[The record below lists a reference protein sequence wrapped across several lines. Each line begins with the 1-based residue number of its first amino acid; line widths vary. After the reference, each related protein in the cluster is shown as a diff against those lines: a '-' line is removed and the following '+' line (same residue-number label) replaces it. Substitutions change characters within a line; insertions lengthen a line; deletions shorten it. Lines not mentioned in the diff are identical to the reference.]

1 MTRIHLIGIG
11 GTGLSAIARVLLEM
25 GHTVSGSDRVESPF
39 TRDLQSVGVTIS
51 IGHRPENVRGAD
63 LVVRSSAILD
73 DNPEVIA
80 ARALRIPVLKRA
92 DFLGSLMDGKTG
104 IAIAGTHGK
113 TTTTSMIAWML
124 SALGQDPSFIVGG
137 VPTNLGVNARAGKG
151 DIFVI
156 EADEY
161 DRMFLGLKPTI
172 EVVTNIEH
180 DHPDC
185 YLTPADYQAAFV
197 EFMYQLTG
205 PPGAPLGKG
214 GTLVACAEDPG
225 ACDLMDKAEKL
236 GKAVIPYGIVPVP
249 ARDGI
254 VPVPAYHPES
264 PTGRDGLLSAT
275 PSSVV
280 VPVPGRGVLRNPS
293 SVSRLPSSSATGLAP
308 NEKGGF
314 TFSAS
319 VLAEGVTVELQVP
332 GKHNVRN
339 ALAALTVA
347 QLLHLPLA
355 MAARALDQFTGTG
368 RRFEVRGEANGVVI
382 VDDYAHHPTEIRAT
396 LAAAR
401 TRYPSRRIWAV
412 WQPHTYSRTH
422 AMIQEF
428 ADAFADADEVI
439 VTEIYAAREPKQ
451 DFSSKQVV
459 EAMPRPA
466 HFIAGLSEVSNYLIT
481 NLRPGDALLVLSAG
495 DADQISTEVLTHLKE
510 ARNG

>member
-1 MTRIHLIGIG
+1 MTRIHIIGIG

-39 TRDLQSVGVTIS
+39 TRDLQSAGATIS

-92 DFLGSLMDGKTG
+92 DFLSSLMDGKTS

-113 TTTTSMIAWML
+113 TTTTSMIAWVL

-137 VPTNLGVNARAGKG
+137 VLANLGVNARAGKG
-151 DIFVI
+151 DTFVI

-172 EVVTNIEH
+172 EVVTNIEY

-185 YLTPADYQAAFV
+185 YPTPADFQAAFV
-197 EFMYQLTG
+197 EFMYRL
-205 PPGAPLGKG
+205 PAD
-214 GTLVACAEDPG
+214 GTLVACAGDPG
-225 ACDLMDKAEKL
+225 ARDLMDKAKKL
-236 GKAVIPYGIVPVP
+236 GKVVIPYGLRPTTEAGQPVN
-249 ARDGI
+249 
-254 VPVPAYHPES
+254 VY
-264 PTGRDGLLSAT
+264 T
-275 PSSVV
+275 SV
-280 VPVPGRGVLRNPS
+280 
-293 SVSRLPSSSATGLAP
+293 LAP

-319 VLAEGVTVELQVP
+319 VLGNAATVELQVP
-332 GKHNVRN
+332 GKHNVGN
-339 ALAALTVA
+339 ALAALTVT
-347 QLLHLPLA
+347 QLLDLPLA
-355 MAARALDQFTGTG
+355 DAARALDQFTGTK
-368 RRFEVRGEANGVVI
+368 RRFEVRGEVNGIVV

-412 WQPHTYSRTH
+412 WQPHTYSRT
-422 AMIQEF
+422 QSLFKEF

-451 DFSSKQVV
+451 AFSSKQVV

-495 DADQISTEVLTHLKE
+495 DADQISTDVLTHLKE